1 MQPHSM
7 CVVSLVG
14 LLWNS
19 IDRKKV
25 SRCEMRVEYTKR
37 GSYAFHS
44 YELSN
49 IYESP
54 DRRELRVSV
63 MRAGGGLSCTVNA
76 RRTSLEEGA
85 QVTMTHD
92 TIHVAGLREVFN
104 LYRLKVSSGQSQNSR
119 LYKGF
124 GGEFQTDDY
133 KKLDLYCEVLND
145 NEVYVPVRYQIE
157 RVSATIES

>member
-14 LLWNS
+14 LMWNS
-19 IDRKKV
+19 LSPKQV

-63 MRAGGGLSCTVNA
+63 MRAGGGLACTVNV
-76 RRTSLEEGA
+76 RRSSLQEGCE
-85 QVTMTHD
+85 VTMTHD
-92 TIHVAGLREVFN
+92 TIHVSGLREVFH
-104 LYRLKVSSGQSQNSR
+104 LYRLKASGGMSYNSR

-124 GGEFQTDDY
+124 AGEFQTDDY
-133 KKLDLYCEVLND
+133 KKLDLVCEVLND
-145 NEVYVPVRYQIE
+145 NDVHVPVRYQIE
-157 RVSATIES
+157 RVSATIV